1 MSLPTANDVQPIDP
15 ILTNLLVGYMQ
26 DDSRFIADRAFP
38 GVPVP
43 KDSGTYFIFTKK
55 YWFLDEMEVRA
66 YGGEFPVGGFGV
78 ETSTFATLQYALSKV
93 IADEELANSQ
103 VPMDLEQAALRWLA
117 QQNLIRKE
125 RAFAADFMKTSVWGT
140 DKTVAAKWSDYSA
153 SDPVADILEGKRTI
167 SQNTGLE
174 ANTAVMGLIVRD
186 RLVNHPDLI
195 DRIKYSQAV
204 SVAGMDNALSAV
216 LDIPRILV
224 GRATYNSANESASG
238 TYATI
243 VDDDLLLSYSAGAP
257 GMLEPSA
264 GYTFHWQPGGGQ
276 GAIWPSYRENSRHA
290 DVIQMKAQWD
300 QKAVATDCGYFFA
313 DVVD

>member
-1 MSLPTANDVQPIDP
+1 MSLPTANDVQPIEP

-26 DDSRFIADRAFP
+26 ADSRFVADRAFP
-38 GVPVP
+38 GVPTS
-43 KDSGTYFIFTKK
+43 KDSGTYFIFSKK
-55 YWFLDEMEVRA
+55 YWMLDEMKPRA
-66 YGGEFPVGGFGV
+66 YGGEFAVGGFGV
-78 ETSTFATLQYALSKV
+78 ETATFETLQVALSKV
-93 IADEELANSQ
+93 IADEERANSQ

-125 RAFAADFMKTSVWGT
+125 RAFSADFMKTSVWGT

-153 SDPVADILEGKRTI
+153 SDPVSDVLEGKRTI
-167 SQNTGLE
+167 SLNTGMS

-195 DRIKYSQAV
+195 DRIKHTQAV
-204 SVAGMDNALSAV
+204 SVSSMDAALSAV

-224 GRATYNSANESASG
+224 GQATYNSANEASSG

-243 VDDDLLLSYSAGAP
+243 IDDDLLLAYSAAAP
-257 GMLEPSA
+257 GMFEPSA
-264 GYTFHWQPGGGQ
+264 GYTFHWSAGGGL
-276 GAIWPSYRENSRHA
+276 GSIYPSYRENSRHA